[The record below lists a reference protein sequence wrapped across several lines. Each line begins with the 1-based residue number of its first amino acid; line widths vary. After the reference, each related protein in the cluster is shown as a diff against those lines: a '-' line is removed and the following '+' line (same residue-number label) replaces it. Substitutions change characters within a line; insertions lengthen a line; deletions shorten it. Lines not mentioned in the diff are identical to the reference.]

1 VVEEPYSPARI
12 DRWAQQLTGEVRGIL
27 AGGEVPRVAGPGPT
41 STPLGSRPGST
52 GLPGQTGPNA
62 RGPRVVMKPTIVAN
76 NNANPNQPLVGM
88 SIHNRKGRKITIPQ
102 GSHGNAHLLTGVECE
117 IGGKGGTPA
126 MFNLIYDWRGPNS
139 SKVPLRNLRV
149 IGQATAMPGP
159 ERVSVTLNSLS
170 YVFPSGR
177 AISVPVSGYVVDA
190 AEGIEGMV
198 GSFNWN
204 ATKVMPYAV
213 VSGGLQGFS
222 EALRS
227 NSTVTVVG
235 EASTTFAQTGDQLEN
250 ALYAGVGEGAGIMA
264 DYVKRVLQDIK
275 PSISVRNG
283 QKVTMILTQPVSFDV
298 PEEEWDVLTNPDS
311 FDNYGAVP

>member
-1 VVEEPYSPARI
+1 
-12 DRWAQQLTGEVRGIL
+12 
-27 AGGEVPRVAGPGPT
+27 
-41 STPLGSRPGST
+41 
-52 GLPGQTGPNA
+52 
-62 RGPRVVMKPTIVAN
+62 
-76 NNANPNQPLVGM
+76 
-88 SIHNRKGRKITIPQ
+88 
-102 GSHGNAHLLTGVECE
+102 
-117 IGGKGGTPA
+117 
-126 MFNLIYDWRGPNS
+126 
-139 SKVPLRNLRV
+139 
-149 IGQATAMPGP
+149 
-159 ERVSVTLNSLS
+159 
-170 YVFPSGR
+170 
-177 AISVPVSGYVVDA
+177 VPVSGYVVDSV
-190 AEGIEGMV
+190 EGIEGMM

-250 ALYAGVGEGAGIMA
+250 ALYAGLGEGAGIMA

-311 FDNYGAVP
+311 FDNYSAVP